1 MSLFEPDPSPEREPI
16 ELAPGAWFIPN
27 WLTPDEQLALRD
39 DCDRWTAPPAGAVQT
54 VMPNGGVMSVR
65 TVCLGWHWVP
75 YRYQRAL
82 PDGAPVKPFPA
93 SLVAVGRRA
102 VARATNGDASA
113 YRPDVALVNV
123 YDGAAKMGLHQ
134 DKDERSLEPVVSI
147 SLGASAVFRF
157 GNTETRTKPWVDVV
171 VRSGDLVV
179 FGGPSRLAYHGVTK
193 VLAGTGPW
201 VAERPDERLNIT
213 IRVSGLSSGE

>member
-1 MSLFEPDPSPEREPI
+1 VSLFEPDPAPRREPT
-16 ELAPGAWFIPN
+16 ELAPGAWFIPD

-39 DCDRWTAPPAGAVQT
+39 ECDRWTAAPGGAVQT

-75 YRYQRAL
+75 YRYQRTL
-82 PDGAPVKPFPA
+82 PDGTPVKPFPA
-93 SLVAVGRRA
+93 SLTDVGRRA

-123 YDGAAKMGLHQ
+123 YDAAAKMGLHQ
-134 DKDERSLEPVVSI
+134 DKDERSLDPVVSI

-157 GNTETRTKPWVDVV
+157 GNTETRTRPWVDVV
-171 VRSGDLVV
+171 VHSGDLVV
-179 FGGPSRLAYHGVTK
+179 FGGASRLAYHGVTK
-193 VLAGTGPW
+193 ILPATGPW
-201 VAERPDERLNIT
+201 AADRPGERLNVT
-213 IRVSGLSSGE
+213 IRVSGL